1 MKVKLTERQYK
12 KLLRGIYGK
21 NPLTEMRFDSK
32 STGLFADEEPQEVN
46 EFFGDKVK
54 RYVSDKKEKIEDSFR
69 KFITA
74 AKREKGETA
83 IAANILIKLLRD
95 KENVS
100 EEEIRFLKEQ
110 SKDLA
115 KIVAVIGMGAV
126 SAAIPIALNKILKR
140 YGISIM
146 PSSQDIT
153 PKEAPDTGEDIVNI
167 SIHTIN
173 DQRVVLA
180 ILGNEKVGALR
191 LKPYKDSYQVDSVMV
206 KPEYQGMGIGIEMYR
221 EANEKHPPIYSDQSQ
236 TPEAKGIWNK
246 LIQYGEAKEED
257 GRYVMLPP
265 QIEEGRKKKSGRPK
279 AERSKSGRKV
289 PGKYLTKNKSA
300 MKKEIDTYAGKD
312 TYKTK
317 WDADYKSGE
326 GGKGERYKTKES
338 PATKAYRRMFGES
351 DEIEEGKKNKS
362 STDDTLSKKSKASGI
377 SKTIL
382 KQVHS
387 RGMAAWNSGHRPG
400 TPQNAWAMGRVNS
413 FITGSGGA
421 RKADADLWKKA
432 KKSKKNESL
441 NYNRM
446 LITENRT
453 IISEGLKYHLDNEIP
468 LTETVY
474 RYGSESFFK
483 LINEVRDLHN
493 KGKIDLSYNDLE
505 IIKTDIGKQ
514 GIYEGKKVWL
524 DIPNEYIDL
533 NEAEYKGKKVELSKP
548 KRGGSKKFYVY
559 VMCNDKVKK
568 VSFGAKSGGG
578 NLAVK
583 LRDSKARKAFADRH
597 NCPQKNDK
605 CSAGYWSC
613 RLPRYAKQL
622 GLSGGGTW
630 W

>member
-1 MKVKLTERQYK
+1 MKIKLTQKQYD
-12 KLLRGIYGK
+12 KLL
-21 NPLTEMRFDSK
+21 NEMRFDGK
-32 STGLFADEEPQEVN
+32 STGLFADEEPKEVN
-46 EFFGDKVK
+46 EFFGKIKDKW
-54 RYVSDKKEKIEDSFR
+54 SNFIE
-69 KFITA
+69 A
-74 AKREKGETA
+74 AKREGRETGE
-83 IAANILIKLLRD
+83 AAQILKRYVINKKSVSIEDIK
-95 KENVS
+95 
-100 EEEIRFLKEQ
+100 FLKEQ
-110 SKDLA
+110 AKDLL
-115 KIVAVIGMGAV
+115 KIVGVVGLGAI
-126 SAAIPIALNKILKR
+126 SSIIPIVLEKLLNKK
-140 YGISIM
+140 GMSIM
-146 PSSQDIT
+146 PSSQNRQ
-153 PKEAPDTGEDIVNI
+153 KEDPITGED
-167 SIHTIN
+167 
-173 DQRVVLA
+173 L
-180 ILGNEKVGALR
+180 NEG
-191 LKPYKDSYQVDSVMV
+191 
-206 KPEYQGMGIGIEMYR
+206 
-221 EANEKHPPIYSDQSQ
+221 
-236 TPEAKGIWNK
+236 
-246 LIQYGEAKEED
+246 
-257 GRYVMLPP
+257 
-265 QIEEGRKKKSGRPK
+265 KKKKGGRPK
-279 AERSKSGRKV
+279 AERSKSGRSI

-317 WDADYKSGE
+317 WDADYKSGK
-326 GGKGERYKTKES
+326 GGQGERYKTKES
-338 PATKAYRRMFGES
+338 PATKAYRRMYGES
-351 DEIEEGKKNKS
+351 NELDEAKKSNS
-362 STDDTLSKKSKASGI
+362 STDETLSKKAKASGI

-421 RKADADLWKKA
+421 RKADSDLWAKA
-432 KKSKKNESL
+432 KKSKAKKNKSKKNESL

-453 IISEGLKYHLDNEIP
+453 IISEGLKYHLDNQIP

-483 LINEVRDLHN
+483 LINEVRDLHT
-493 KGKIDLSYNDLE
+493 KGKVDLSYNDLE
-505 IIKTDIGKQ
+505 MIKTDIGKQ

-524 DIPNEYIDL
+524 DMPNEYVDL

-559 VMCNDKVKK
+559 VMCNGKVKK

-583 LRDSKARKAFADRH
+583 LRDPKARKAFADRH